1 MRTVSAFLALL
12 LALLGA
18 NSLFVVN
25 EGQTALLLQFGRIVC
40 KDYRPGIHFKLPF
53 MQQALRFDQRVLGL
67 DAQPERYFTSEKKSV
82 IVDFY
87 VKWRIDDVTRY
98 YGASAG
104 EELQANQRLAPI
116 IKDALRFEFNAKPL
130 HEIIAGSRSDIT
142 QHVRDQASKATRASL
157 GIEVVDVRI
166 KRIDLPDEVSDSV
179 FERMRAERKKV
190 ANELRS
196 TGQEAAE
203 RIKADADRQRV
214 VLLAEATA
222 KAQQVRGDG
231 DAKAAEIY
239 AQAYGKDAEFYGF
252 YRSLEAYRSA
262 FGAGNG
268 VLLLDPKSEFFRYFD
283 ASK

>member
-1 MRTVSAFLALL
+1 MKTITAFLAVIVV
-12 LALLGA
+12 LLGA
-18 NSLFVVN
+18 NSVFVVS
-25 EGQTALLLQFGRIVC
+25 EGQSALLLQFGRIVGN
-40 KDYRPGIHFKLPF
+40 DYRPGIHFKMPF
-53 MQQALRFDQRVLGL
+53 VQQSLRFDQRVLGL

-87 VKWRIDDVTRY
+87 VKWRISDVGKY
-98 YGASAG
+98 YVASTG
-104 EELQANQRLAPI
+104 SELQANLLLSPK

-130 HEIIAGSRSDIT
+130 QEIIAGSRNDIT
-142 QHVRDQASKATRASL
+142 QHVRDQANKTTRDSL

-166 KRIDLPDEVSDSV
+166 KRIDLPEEVSDSV

-196 TGQEAAE
+196 TGEEAAAK
-203 RIKADADRQRV
+203 IKADADRQRV
-214 VLLAEATA
+214 VLVAEANRS
-222 KAQQVRGDG
+222 AQQARGEG

-239 AQAYGKDAEFYGF
+239 AQSYSKDTEFYAF
-252 YRSLEAYRSA
+252 YRSMEAYRDA
-262 FGAGNG
+262 FSAGNG

>member
-1 MRTVSAFLALL
+1 MKTITAFLAVIVV
-12 LALLGA
+12 LLGA
-18 NSLFVVN
+18 NSIFVVS
-25 EGQTALLLQFGRIVC
+25 EGQSALLLQFGRIVG
-40 KDYRPGIHFKLPF
+40 KDYRPGIHFKMPF

-87 VKWRIDDVTRY
+87 VKWRISDVSKY
-98 YGASAG
+98 YVASTG
-104 EELQANQRLAPI
+104 SELQANLLLSPK

-130 HEIIAGSRSDIT
+130 QEIIAGSRNDIT
-142 QHVRDQASKATRASL
+142 QHVRDQANKSTRDSL

-166 KRIDLPDEVSDSV
+166 KRIDLPEEVSESV
-179 FERMRAERKKV
+179 FARMRAERKKV

-196 TGQEAAE
+196 TGEEAAAK
-203 RIKADADRQRV
+203 ITADADRQRV
-214 VLLAEATA
+214 VLVAEANRS
-222 KAQQVRGDG
+222 AQQARGAG

-239 AQAYGKDAEFYGF
+239 SQAYSKDAEFYAF
-252 YRSLEAYRSA
+252 YRSMEAYRDS
-262 FGAGNG
+262 FGSGNG